1 MWANTKPG
9 LFFFAR
15 QDMSAAV
22 RKIKPFCF
30 IGALVDE
37 VPSAVFHKSTKCQ
50 SPPDPLVNGDYE
62 IPLPLDL
69 NFTGGGW
76 GGSVA

>member
-1 MWANTKPG
+1 VWANTKPG

-50 SPPDPLVNGDYE
+50 SPPDPLVNGDCE
-62 IPLPLDL
+62 ISLPHDL

-76 GGSVA
+76 GGAVA